1 MIDRYL
7 LRYFL
12 AVVDRGSFS
21 KAAQQVNVAQPT
33 LSVGIAKLERLLGAP
48 LFQRSSQ
55 RVHLTEAGARL
66 LSHARRIESEFN
78 LAERITSGRAPE
90 RTVRLG
96 VLRTIPT
103 ALLEAAVASVAGAEG
118 SFELVEGSERDLLQ
132 RLNRGR
138 IDVALTILRE
148 GADRFLR
155 ELLFEEGYRLVLPAG
170 HPLGGEEVVTAEALA
185 GERMIVRRNCEALPE
200 TSRHFVERGVRP
212 FFAFRTT
219 DDDRAMAMVRA
230 GLAITVAPACYA
242 SERTA
247 HPRLAGFDIS
257 REIGLLYAGH
267 ADELRHASIPILTA
281 LREEFRPLSTVAPSK
296 TRGNDGEKV

>member
-12 AVVDRGSFS
+12 AVVDRGTFS

-33 LSVGIAKLERLLGAP
+33 LSVGIAKLERMLGTP

-66 LSHARRIESEFN
+66 PGHARRIESEFN

-103 ALLEAAVASVAGAEG
+103 ALLEDAVASVAGAEG

-138 IDVALTILRE
+138 IDVALTIL
-148 GADRFLR
+148 
-155 ELLFEEGYRLVLPAG
+155 
-170 HPLGGEEVVTAEALA
+170 
-185 GERMIVRRNCEALPE
+185 
-200 TSRHFVERGVRP
+200 
-212 FFAFRTT
+212 
-219 DDDRAMAMVRA
+219 
-230 GLAITVAPACYA
+230 
-242 SERTA
+242 
-247 HPRLAGFDIS
+247 
-257 REIGLLYAGH
+257 
-267 ADELRHASIPILTA
+267 
-281 LREEFRPLSTVAPSK
+281 
-296 TRGNDGEKV
+296 